1 MSKIY
6 GGHTVLGD
14 NLNNAHGKSLRG
26 KIDEYK
32 EKKAIIK
39 ASYKNTYFFYLT
51 VFNKDG
57 TTFTTKPIRLLGSN
71 DYLAMIGEPNE
82 LIGHEVIIGYRGS
95 SINRGV
101 AKLSGTAG
109 ATVASEVQDA
119 EMSNRLEVQGTSF
132 APPVPL

>member
-39 ASYKNTYFFYLT
+39 ASYKDTYFFYLT

-57 TTFTTKPIRLLGSN
+57 TILIKSIGKSRKQAPSRGN
-71 DYLAMIGEPNE
+71 CDAMLRYAICRPHHEP
-82 LIGHEVIIGYRGS
+82 RT
-95 SINRGV
+95 R
-101 AKLSGTAG
+101 
-109 ATVASEVQDA
+109 QDIA
-119 EMSNRLEVQGTSF
+119 
-132 APPVPL
+132 